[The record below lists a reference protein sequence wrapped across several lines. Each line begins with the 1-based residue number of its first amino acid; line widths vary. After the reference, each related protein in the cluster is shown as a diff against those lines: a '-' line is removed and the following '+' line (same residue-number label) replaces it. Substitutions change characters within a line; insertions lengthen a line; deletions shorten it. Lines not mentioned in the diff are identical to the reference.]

1 MKFLFK
7 LYLIII
13 TLYLFVSCDLFLS
26 VPRGRENIND
36 DAAQITAFTAVPSG
50 DKSVVTMWNW
60 KDAPNWLNLEDRIEE
75 IKIIH
80 SSIGYPEVN
89 FPFAGETFTDNSRW
103 QYEWKDLKPDRTHYF
118 SLFAKDNKGNWYAPL
133 KVKVKLPGT
142 QQSSVFGFADS
153 LQVEDIGPPYIS
165 STTGPILIQNNAAPY
180 SCLVIKLDIPEDI
193 YVVSATIKT
202 SSTEGIDTSINLRVF
217 PVKWFW
223 NEDTNNSECYYQL
236 NDTGRDDYAVDDSVS
251 ALIDSTVNTIN
262 DVTEVIRKAL
272 LYNPEQI
279 VFKVEGSGGANAIV
293 VTGTS
298 FISINYIAK

>member
-60 KDAPNWLNLEDRIEE
+60 KDAPDWLNLEDRIEE

-103 QYEWKDLKPDRTHYF
+103 QYEWKDLKPDSTHYF
-118 SLFAKDNKGNWYAPL
+118 SLFAKDNRGNWYAPL
-133 KVKVKLPGT
+133 KVKVKLSGT
-142 QQSSVFGFADS
+142 TVITGKNYSAVGSLNVNDASSADINPLS
-153 LQVEDIGPPYIS
+153 LDINSTAVAVIFFDFDNSYVTEATIAISVTIVSGAGDIQIAPLTGYLPQDDLDKWKVLDNNSIVRQDIGIVFQVSSAGNIS
-165 STTGPILIQNNAAPY
+165 
-180 SCLVIKLDIPEDI
+180 LDISDI
-193 YVVSATIKT
+193 VKYMP
-202 SSTEGIDTSINLRVF
+202 INL
-217 PVKWFW
+217 
-223 NEDTNNSECYYQL
+223 E
-236 NDTGRDDYAVDDSVS
+236 
-251 ALIDSTVNTIN
+251 
-262 DVTEVIRKAL
+262 KAL
-272 LYNPEQI
+272 LIRTTDGTADISLDAAPVI
-279 VFKVEGSGGANAIV
+279 TADIFK
-293 VTGTS
+293 
-298 FISINYIAK
+298 